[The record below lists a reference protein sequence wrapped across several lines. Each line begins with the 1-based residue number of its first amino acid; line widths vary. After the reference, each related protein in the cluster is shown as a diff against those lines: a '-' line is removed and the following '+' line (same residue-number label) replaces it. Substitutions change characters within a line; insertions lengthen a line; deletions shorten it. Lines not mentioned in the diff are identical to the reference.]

1 MKTVDRLMRKALED
15 GVFPGGVLLVSKE
28 DQIVFFEDYG
38 YADIFSGT
46 RMTRE
51 TIFDLASITKTLA
64 TTPAVMRLVQ
74 QNKLNIE
81 TRIGEILSE
90 FTSDE
95 KGNIRIRELLTHTSG
110 LIDWRPYYPDVYS
123 HPPEERKAALRSLLL
138 KEALTD
144 LPGKKMLY
152 SDLGFMI
159 LEWIV
164 ESLSRK
170 TLDNFVREEIYDPLG
185 LDNLFFTDT
194 SREKAGSGNFA
205 ATENCPWRKMV
216 LQGLVHDDNAYSV
229 GGVCGHA
236 GLFGTAEAVRLLVS
250 ELLNTYYGHS
260 SKGIFRQ
267 DIVSLFFKRQEN
279 AGRALGFDCPPGKD
293 GSCGQYFSEET
304 IGHLGFTG
312 TSFWADT
319 MRFATVILL
328 TNRVHP
334 SRENIKI
341 RAFRPMLH
349 DAVMK
354 ALGYA

>member
-1 MKTVDRLMRKALED
+1 MKTVDKLMHKALED

-28 DQIVFFEDYG
+28 DRIVFFEAYG
-38 YADIFSGT
+38 VANLFSGVK
-46 RMTRE
+46 MTRE

-81 TRIGEILSE
+81 TRLKEILPE
-90 FTSDE
+90 FESDE
-95 KGNIRIRELLTHTSG
+95 KGNTRIRDLLTHTSG
-110 LIDWRPYYPDVYS
+110 LIDWRPYYLDVYP
-123 HPPEERKAALRSLLL
+123 HPPKERKAALRSLLF
-138 KEALTD
+138 KESLIEQ
-144 LPGKKMLY
+144 PGEKMLY

-170 TLDNFVREEIYDPLG
+170 TLDNFVKEEIYDPLG

-194 SREKAGSGNFA
+194 TQEKSGIGNFA

-236 GLFGTAEAVRLLVS
+236 GLFGSAEAVRLLVS

-260 SKGIFRQ
+260 SNGIFRQ

-293 GSCGQYFSEET
+293 GSCGQYFSKET

-319 MRFATVILL
+319 MRFAVVILL

-349 DAVMK
+349 DAAMK

>member
-1 MKTVDRLMRKALED
+1 MHKALEN
-15 GVFPGGVLLVSKE
+15 GVFPGGVLLVSQE
-28 DQIVFFEDYG
+28 DRVVFFEAYG
-38 YADIFSGT
+38 YADIFSGAE
-46 RMTRE
+46 MTRE

-64 TTPAVMRLVQ
+64 TAPALMRLVQ
-74 QNKLNIE
+74 QGRLDTE
-81 TRIGEILSE
+81 TLIRDILPE
-90 FTSDE
+90 FESDE

-110 LIDWRPYYPDVYS
+110 LPDWRPYYIEVYP
-123 HPPEERKAALRSLLL
+123 HPPENRKAVLRDMLIREQMIS
-138 KEALTD
+138 
-144 LPGKKMLY
+144 LPGEKMLY

-164 ESLSRK
+164 ENVSRK
-170 TLDNFVREEIYDPLG
+170 PLDKFVREEIYAPLM

-194 SREKAGSGNFA
+194 SSGIPPEGYFA
-205 ATENCPWRKMV
+205 ATERCPWRKIV

-236 GLFGTAEAVRLLVS
+236 GLFGTAENVHLLVS
-250 ELLNTYYGHS
+250 ELLNAYYGHAL
-260 SKGIFRQ
+260 KGIFRQ

-293 GSCGQYFSEET
+293 GSCGQYFSKQT

-319 MRFATVILL
+319 QRFVTVILL

-341 RAFRPMLH
+341 RAFRPRLH
-349 DAVMK
+349 DEVMK
-354 ALGYA
+354 ALRYV